1 MEKYLRE
8 TNILD
13 YSNRSIQ
20 RIIEQRHWKSFDPIF
35 RIKAIYNYVRDEI
48 KFGYSD
54 SNTMK
59 SSQILI
65 DELGNNNNKAIL
77 LMSFLRGSNIPCR
90 IHGFIVDKS
99 VLKGILEG
107 IWYKLSP
114 QKFLHSN
121 VEVFVD
127 DDWYMLEGIMLDSR
141 YINGMLKFKPDIRK
155 TFFAFELC
163 EERFEKL
170 ISEKDLNDKFLLDR
184 QEIEDIGVYESPDK
198 LYYVHSQ
205 SFNPVKK
212 FFFKNLVRHQMN
224 KELDG
229 IRKADKG

>member
-1 MEKYLRE
+1 MKKYLKE

-13 YSNRSIQ
+13 YSDRSIQ

-35 RIKAIYNYVRDEI
+35 RIRAIYNYVRDEI
-48 KFGYSD
+48 KFGYND
-54 SNTMK
+54 SNTLK
-59 SSQILI
+59 SSKILV
-65 DELGNNNNKAIL
+65 DELGNSNSKAIL
-77 LMSFLRGSNIPCR
+77 LMSFLRGSDIPCR

-107 IWYKLSP
+107 IWFKLSP
-114 QKFLHSN
+114 QKILHSS

-127 DDWYMLEGIMLDSR
+127 DDWYTLEGVMLDNE
-141 YINGMLKFKPDIRK
+141 YINGLLKLKPDIRE

-163 EERFEKL
+163 EEGLEKL
-170 ISEKDLNDKFLLDR
+170 LSEKDLNDRFLMDR
-184 QEIEDIGVYESPDK
+184 KEIEDIGVYESPDK

-205 SFNPVKK
+205 PFNPIKK

-224 KELDG
+224 KALDG
-229 IRKADKG
+229 IRKAD